1 MDKSYVELVID
12 KLVFLQNMTDETI
25 MKASSQ
31 NKKRLMIAILLAV
44 GFLFMSSTTIA
55 MPLLSRAE

>member
-1 MDKSYVELVID
+1 
-12 KLVFLQNMTDETI
+12 MTDETI